1 MPLGLYTSTGVR
13 RVGPVVPIVVAANA
27 GGLPVYQQSTFAA
40 QVGTKTLRI
49 KRIKGVNL
57 AGANTFLHIGT
68 GAAGVIVDVLPPF
81 WIIDT
86 LNFDYPEWDIPEVE
100 VNADFMAWAVAVPV
114 TVQIEVE
121 ELG

>member
-13 RVGPVVPIVVAANA
+13 RVGPVVQIIVVANA
-27 GGLPVYQQSTFAA
+27 GGLPIYQQSTFAA

-49 KRIKGVNL
+49 KRIKGTNL
-57 AGANTFLHIGT
+57 AGVDTYLHIGT
-68 GAAGVIVDVLPPF
+68 GAAGAIVDALPPIWTF
-81 WIIDT
+81 NGLT
-86 LNFDYPEWDIPEVE
+86 FDFPEWDVPEVE
-100 VNADFMAWAVAVPV
+100 VNADFMAWTVAVPV